1 MASRLRLRIQRCHLS
16 GLGSSPGPGTSTY
29 HGCIQKQTN
38 KKKTK
43 ERPGTLLQDKAFGK
57 VLFFKKR
64 KKEREGGMEEE
75 RKRNE
80 GGKGK

>member
-1 MASRLRLRIQRCHLS
+1 MLS
-16 GLGSSPGPGTSTY
+16 LQWLGKLPWPRNF
-29 HGCIQKQTN
+29 HIPWLHPKTN
-38 KKKTK
+38 KQKKTKTK